1 MLFSLEALQA
11 GKGDCLILHYGKPA
25 APRFIVIDGG
35 PAGIYSQSLEPRLKK
50 LSRKWSGEGG
60 QLPIDMLVVS
70 HIDDDHIRGVNDW
83 MRSLQDGESTPCR
96 IATLWYN
103 SFDAILGNAAS
114 ELRSRVA
121 AFAASASGGES
132 NAAPLSALSARVIT
146 ASVTQGREVRERADA
161 MGIPL
166 NLGFDGLVAAQDG
179 ANAISRPDGL
189 KVRVV
194 GPSIARLRDLQ
205 KDWDENVRANPD
217 PVVAAAFADRSVPN
231 LSSIVLVAELQAKRM
246 LLTGDARGDEIQAGL
261 KGAGLLDAGGK
272 AHFDL
277 IKMPHH
283 GSCRNM
289 TAQWLEQITA
299 DHYVISANGENGNP
313 DPETIEW
320 LCKARGDAPY
330 TIYMTNQDMV
340 DPKGN
345 KQIGK
350 LVSAALAS
358 YAGPGCKVVYRKPA
372 NLSVQ
377 VDLFNKLSY

>member
-11 GKGDCLILHYGKPA
+11 GKGDCLILHYGTPA

-35 PAGIYSQSLEPRLKK
+35 PAGIYSQSLEPRLRK
-50 LSRKWSGEGG
+50 LSRKWSGKDG

-83 MRSLQDGESTPCR
+83 MRALQDGESTPCR

-103 SFDAILGNAAS
+103 SFDAILGNAAT
-114 ELRSRVA
+114 ELRTRVA
-121 AFAASASGGES
+121 AFTGASAEESG
-132 NAAPLSALSARVIT
+132 AVPLSVLSGKVIT
-146 ASVTQGREVRERADA
+146 ASVAQGRELRERADA

-166 NLGFDGLVAAQDG
+166 NLGFDGLAAAQTG

-189 KVRVV
+189 KLRVV
-194 GPSIARLRDLQ
+194 APSIARLRDLQ

-231 LSSIVLVAELQAKRM
+231 LSSIVMVAELHGKRM
-246 LLTGDARGDEIQAGL
+246 LLTGDARGDEVQAGL
-261 KGAGLLDAGGK
+261 KSAGLLDAAGK

-289 TAQWLEQITA
+289 TAQWLQQITA
-299 DHYVISANGENGNP
+299 DHYVISANGEHGNP
-313 DPETIEW
+313 DPETIQW
-320 LCKARGDAPY
+320 LCEARGDAPY

-358 YAGPGCKVVYRKPA
+358 YAGVGCKVVYRKPA

-377 VDLFNKLSY
+377 VDLFNKVGY

>member
-11 GKGDCLILHYGKPA
+11 GKGDCLILHYGNA
-25 APRFIVIDGG
+25 TAPRFIVIDGG
-35 PAGIYSQSLEPRLKK
+35 PSGIYSQSLEPRLKK
-50 LSRKWSGEGG
+50 LSRKWSGNDG
-60 QLPIDMLVVS
+60 QLAIDMLVVS
-70 HIDDDHIRGVNDW
+70 HIDDDHIRGVVDW
-83 MRSLQDGESTPCR
+83 MRSLQDGSATPCR
-96 IATLWYN
+96 IGTLWYN

-121 AFAASASGGES
+121 AFAASASAGDGGA
-132 NAAPLSALSARVIT
+132 NPLSAPSAKVIT
-146 ASVTQGREVRERADA
+146 ASVVQGRELRERADA
-161 MGIPL
+161 IGIPL

-179 ANAISRPDGL
+179 KHAVNRPDGL
-189 KVRVV
+189 KLTVV
-194 GPSIARLRDLQ
+194 GPSLARLRDLQ

-231 LSSIVLVAELQAKRM
+231 LSSIVMLAEVHGKRM

-261 KGAGLLDAGGK
+261 KGAGLLDAAGN

-289 TAQWLEQITA
+289 TAQWLQQITA

-313 DPETIEW
+313 DPETIQW

-345 KQIGK
+345 KNVGK

-358 YAGPGCKVVYRKPA
+358 YAGSGCKVVYPKPA

-377 VDLFNKLSY
+377 VDLFNKISY